1 MKAFAAP
8 HATILLLDSDPLM
21 RSVLHDVLQGAGY
34 LVMKA
39 ADLGAAVDRLSE
51 ARPDLLI
58 TRPYIN
64 SMPGRVAADYLRSRR
79 PGLPVLIVAGF
90 MNEDR
95 LNVQNAVEKFY
106 TFPKPFSHDDL
117 LAKVSEVL
125 SHIRERGQTAHRGV

>member
-1 MKAFAAP
+1 
-8 HATILLLDSDPLM
+8 M

-51 ARPDLLI
+51 ARPDLLV

-95 LNVQNAVEKFY
+95 LNVQNAIENFY

-125 SHIRERGQTAHRGV
+125 SHIRERGRAAHRAV